1 MSFEFGSMLLLM
13 FTIVIGP
20 LIFKCFGTVK
30 EYEKAVIFRFGKLV
44 RVADAGIFFMIPMVE
59 NCIKVDTRTI
69 SQSVDKLESITQDN
83 VPIKVN
89 AVIFYSKTNP
99 KNAVIKVENA
109 DVTTVQVS
117 LTALRNIIGRHPLD
131 QVLKDQERIVAEMNA
146 SINVITNAWGV
157 TVSRVEMR
165 SVELPDSMQRVM
177 AQEAEAKREKLSRII
192 KAEAE
197 LEAAKKLKEAADLI
211 MENPISLELRR
222 MQMVTE
228 VGAEQNTTTII
239 LMPSEFVSMAGSIA
253 DFVKRNPK

>member
-1 MSFEFGSMLLLM
+1 
-13 FTIVIGP
+13 
-20 LIFKCFGTVK
+20 
-30 EYEKAVIFRFGKLV
+30 
-44 RVADAGIFFMIPMVE
+44 
-59 NCIKVDTRTI
+59 
-69 SQSVDKLESITQDN
+69 
-83 VPIKVN
+83 
-89 AVIFYSKTNP
+89 
-99 KNAVIKVENA
+99 
-109 DVTTVQVS
+109 
-117 LTALRNIIGRHPLD
+117 
-131 QVLKDQERIVAEMNA
+131 MNA